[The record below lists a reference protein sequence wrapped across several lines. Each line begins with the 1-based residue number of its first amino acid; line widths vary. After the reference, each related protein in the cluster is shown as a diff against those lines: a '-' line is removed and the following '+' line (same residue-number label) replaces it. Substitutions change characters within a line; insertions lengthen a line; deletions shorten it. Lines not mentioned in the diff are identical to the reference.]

1 MYDALGFK
9 IETKQ
14 IIKKKKKKKRKIFI
28 PTRLS
33 AREEGGLLPIYRSE
47 NFLQEKN

>member
-1 MYDALGFK
+1 MDDALGFK

-14 IIKKKKKKKRKIFI
+14 IIKKKKKKRKIFI

>member
-1 MYDALGFK
+1 MDDALGFK

-14 IIKKKKKKKRKIFI
+14 TIKKKMRKIFI

-47 NFLQEKN
+47 NSLQEKK

>member
-1 MYDALGFK
+1 MQLMNDALGFK

-14 IIKKKKKKKRKIFI
+14 TIKKMRKIFI

-33 AREEGGLLPIYRSE
+33 AREEGRLLPIYRSE

>member
-1 MYDALGFK
+1 MDDALGFK

-14 IIKKKKKKKRKIFI
+14 TIKKNEKIFI

-33 AREEGGLLPIYRSE
+33 ARKEGGLLPIYRSE